1 MDITFIVW
9 TLLTGIGAAIVYLW
23 YQRRFVGDFVRKLL
37 TIDAVSPETAVT
49 IEELHSK
56 MTPPLMLALRE
67 EGTLYEAVLKTE
79 DDTPRYYVAEGK
91 REMLKA
97 KYKNES
103 VSFFGVVLGI
113 CILVVIGIV
122 FTALYPVLSEYLG
135 GLLSAE

>member
-49 IEELHSK
+49 IEELHCK

-79 DDTPRYYVAEGK
+79 DDTPRYDVAEGK
-91 REMLKA
+91 RKMLKA

>member
-49 IEELHSK
+49 IEELHCK

-79 DDTPRYYVAEGK
+79 DDPPRYYVAEGK

-97 KYKNES
+97 KYKSES

>member
-49 IEELHSK
+49 IEELHCK

-79 DDTPRYYVAEGK
+79 DDAPRYYVAEGK

>member
-1 MDITFIVW
+1 
-9 TLLTGIGAAIVYLW
+9 
-23 YQRRFVGDFVRKLL
+23 
-37 TIDAVSPETAVT
+37 
-49 IEELHSK
+49 
-56 MTPPLMLALRE
+56 
-67 EGTLYEAVLKTE
+67 
-79 DDTPRYYVAEGK
+79 
-91 REMLKA
+91 MLKA